1 MATFF
6 SRSTKNV
13 SDVNT
18 TIYTSTSD
26 STIILSVLVAN
37 TGANATDINC
47 SLLDASNNVKSQ
59 IANTITVPQSANI
72 DLIGNKLIL
81 SSGNKLRISTSTSGS
96 CDLTLSF
103 VEV

>member
-26 STIILSVLVAN
+26 STIILSILVAN
-37 TGANATDINC
+37 TSTNATDINC
-47 SLLDASNNVKSQ
+47 SLLDDSDVVKSE
-59 IANTITVPQSANI
+59 IANTITVPISSNV

-81 SSGNKLRISTSTSGS
+81 SSGNKLRISTSTPGS
-96 CDLTLSF
+96 
-103 VEV
+103 